1 MSRLWADGVPIAVV
15 CDDLV
20 APLAFTW
27 DGHRHAVDQFIA
39 RWRVDEGWWHR
50 RIWREYF
57 QLITRTGLLVVIY
70 HDVRAHE
77 WRLQRLYD

>member
-1 MSRLWADGVPIAVV
+1 MSRFWPHGVPIGVACNDLATPIEFTWEGHKHAVV
-15 CDDLV
+15 EIID
-20 APLAFTW
+20 
-27 DGHRHAVDQFIA
+27 

-57 QLITRTGLLVVIY
+57 QLTTRTGLLVLMY
-70 HDVRAHE
+70 HDLRAAE

>member
-1 MSRLWADGVPIAVV
+1 MSRFWPDGVPIVV
-15 CDDLV
+15 ACDDLA

-27 DGHRHAVDQFIA
+27 ENHRHVVEQIVE
-39 RWRVDEGWWHR
+39 RWRVDEGWWRR

-57 QLITRTGLLVVIY
+57 QLVTRSGLLVLIY
-70 HDVRAHE
+70 HDARVGE